1 MAKRT
6 RCECFAS
13 RLVHITGN
21 AISGI
26 ARTIGGLFNRRGVP
40 IEVVI
45 TDNARRRTLTREI
58 SRKLRALQHILG
70 TAIPDDVVVIVTHV
84 IPRRRQ
90 PAGCFQVGFRPDG
103 SRYAVIRLA
112 LTTNGHRLCIDEVLS
127 TLAEQCLG
135 ILAED
140 AKSVVVPTEYHPD
153 GGGPVDLPDDPLA
166 PAA

>member
-13 RLVHITGN
+13 RLCHTAGRL
-21 AISGI
+21 ISGL
-26 ARTIGGLFNRRGVP
+26 ARALGDLFNHTGVP

-58 SRKLRALQHILG
+58 SRKLRALQKILG
-70 TAIPDDVVVIVTHV
+70 TGIPDDVVVIVTHV

-90 PAGCFQVGFRPDG
+90 PAGCFQVGLRPDG

-112 LTTNGHRLCIDEVLS
+112 LTTNGHRLCTDEVLS

-140 AKSVVVPTEYHPD
+140 ARTVVVPTEYQPD
-153 GGGPVDLPDDPLA
+153 GGPVELPDDPLA

>member
-13 RLVHITGN
+13 RLCHSGGSL
-21 AISGI
+21 ISGI
-26 ARTIGGLFNRRGVP
+26 ARAIAGVFNRGGVP

-45 TDNARRRTLTREI
+45 TDNTRRRTLTREI
-58 SRKLRALQHILG
+58 ARKLRALQHILG
-70 TAIPDDVVVIVTHV
+70 TGIPDDVVVIVTHV

-90 PAGCFQVGFRPDG
+90 PAGCFQVGMRPDG

-112 LTTNGHRLCIDEVLS
+112 LTTNGHRLCTDEVLS

-140 AKSVVVPTEYHPD
+140 ARTVVVPTEYQPD
-153 GGGPVDLPDDPLA
+153 GGGPVELPDDPLA

>member
-1 MAKRT
+1 MAKPT

-13 RLVHITGN
+13 RLCHWAGSLV
-21 AISGI
+21 SGI
-26 ARTIGGLFNRRGVP
+26 ARAVGDLFNRKGVP

-45 TDNARRRTLTREI
+45 TDNPRRRTLTRDL
-58 SRKLRALQHILG
+58 SRKLRALQKVLG
-70 TAIPDDVVVIVTHV
+70 TGIPDDVVVIVTHV

-90 PAGCFQVGFRPDG
+90 PAGCFQVGMRPDG

-112 LTTNGHRLCIDEVLS
+112 LTTNGHRLCTDEVLS

-140 AKSVVVPTEYHPD
+140 AKSVVVPTEYRP
-153 GGGPVDLPDDPLA
+153 GGGPEELPGDPLA

>member
-13 RLVHITGN
+13 RLFHSIVSLVAGTGR
-21 AISGI
+21 AIG
-26 ARTIGGLFNRRGVP
+26 RLFNRTGVP

-45 TDNARRRTLTREI
+45 TDNARRRTLSREI

-70 TAIPDDVVVIVTHV
+70 TGIPDDVVVIVTHV

-90 PAGCFQVGFRPDG
+90 PAGCFQVGLRPDG

-112 LTTNGHRLCIDEVLS
+112 LTTNGHRLCTDEVLS

-140 AKSVVVPTEYHPD
+140 AKSVVIPTEYQPD
-153 GGGPVDLPDDPLA
+153 GGGPVELPDDPLA
-166 PAA
+166 AAA